1 MATPSV
7 DAVFCTPEIVQRI
20 NSCTELLPGV
30 PASTENLQ
38 PLWQHISEKKH
49 WSNSEDDVQITL
61 MLQSRGKK
69 NHRLEVHIR
78 GPIEHVAADWG
89 PCYTRRTEIQRK
101 SFEWSIDGLT
111 EALAYAKS
119 TADRVR
125 RKDFCTRCYV
135 DGCRNTDPGDE
146 RALPY
151 AQRKRLKAR
160 PLPYCAECTLDL
172 ATGGPAQK
180 KARR

>member
-1 MATPSV
+1 MATSSL
-7 DAVFCTPEIVQRI
+7 AAALETPEIVRHI
-20 NSCTELLPGV
+20 DSCTGLLPGV
-30 PASTENLQ
+30 PASTENMQ
-38 PLWQHISEKKH
+38 PLWKYISEQKH

-69 NHRLEVHIR
+69 NHRLEVHID
-78 GPIEHVAADWG
+78 GPLE
-89 PCYTRRTEIQRK
+89 TEFRRTSVERT

-125 RKDFCTRCYV
+125 HKDFCSRCRV
-135 DGCRNTDPGDE
+135 NGFTNTDQGVVHP
-146 RALPY
+146 
-151 AQRKRLKAR
+151 RKRLKAR

-172 ATGGPAQK
+172 ATGGPVQK

>member
-7 DAVFCTPEIVQRI
+7 DAVLCTPEIVQRI

-30 PASTENLQ
+30 PASKENLQ
-38 PLWQHISEKKH
+38 PLWQHISGMKH
-49 WSNSEDDVQITL
+49 WSSSEDDVQITL
-61 MLQSRGKK
+61 MHQSRGKK
-69 NHRLEVHIR
+69 NDRLEVHID
-78 GPIEHVAADWG
+78 GPIEANL
-89 PCYTRRTEIQRK
+89 RRTSIERT

-125 RKDFCTRCYV
+125 RKDFCSRCRV
-135 DGCRNTDPGDE
+135 DGFTNTDQEPVH
-146 RALPY
+146 P
-151 AQRKRLKAR
+151 QKRLKAR

>member
-30 PASTENLQ
+30 PASKENLQ
-38 PLWQHISEKKH
+38 PLWQHISGMKH
-49 WSNSEDDVQITL
+49 WSSSEDDVQITL
-61 MLQSRGKK
+61 MHQSRGKK
-69 NHRLEVHIR
+69 NDRLEVHID
-78 GPIEHVAADWG
+78 GPIEANL
-89 PCYTRRTEIQRK
+89 RRTFIERT

-125 RKDFCTRCYV
+125 RKDFCSRCRV
-135 DGCRNTDPGDE
+135 DACIMPDPRDA